1 MRKAVIVLPTYNEAG
16 SIEDITKRIFDAT
29 SNIPNWSVEILVVDS
44 SSPDKTGE
52 IVKRMQKTY
61 KGLHLLETPKEGL
74 GKAYMRGFEYA
85 TETIKTFV
93 IFEMDADGQ
102 HDPKEIPNFL
112 KQIEQGADF
121 VIGSRYIKGGSIPKE
136 WGIDRKF
143 FSVFGN
149 WIIRLG
155 FMKLKIS
162 DWTDGYR
169 CIKSW
174 IVKDARSHIAS
185 YSGYIFQIALLDY
198 AIKHKANVKEIPVQ
212 FHERSKG
219 ESKISSGRY
228 MFDILLYIFNN
239 SSFIKFVIV
248 GVIGFII
255 DFGLSYIFIDVLHK
269 PVWLGTLIS
278 TETAIISNFLL
289 NNFWSF
295 SHKKL
300 EGSRLSFVW
309 NFVKFNL
316 VSSGSIIIQTV
327 GMQIA
332 TSMFGVQY
340 WYLYKVLIIFF
351 IIIPYSYVL
360 YNKFIWKDK

>member
-155 FMKLKIS
+155 FMKQN
-162 DWTDGYR
+162 
-169 CIKSW
+169 
-174 IVKDARSHIAS
+174 IVTGKRVSQCFPVTILGAS
-185 YSGYIFQIALLDY
+185 SRL
-198 AIKHKANVKEIPVQ
+198 H
-212 FHERSKG
+212 
-219 ESKISSGRY
+219 ISS
-228 MFDILLYIFNN
+228 N
-239 SSFIKFVIV
+239 V
-248 GVIGFII
+248 GSERLTI
-255 DFGLSYIFIDVLHK
+255 
-269 PVWLGTLIS
+269 
-278 TETAIISNFLL
+278 
-289 NNFWSF
+289 
-295 SHKKL
+295 
-300 EGSRLSFVW
+300 GSRGSSW
-309 NFVKFNL
+309 KTSSPKFAG
-316 VSSGSIIIQTV
+316 SSG
-327 GMQIA
+327 
-332 TSMFGVQY
+332 
-340 WYLYKVLIIFF
+340 
-351 IIIPYSYVL
+351 
-360 YNKFIWKDK
+360 